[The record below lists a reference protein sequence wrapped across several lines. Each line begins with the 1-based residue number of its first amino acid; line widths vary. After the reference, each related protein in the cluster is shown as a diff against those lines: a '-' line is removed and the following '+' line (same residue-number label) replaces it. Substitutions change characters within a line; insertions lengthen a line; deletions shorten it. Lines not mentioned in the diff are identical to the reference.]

1 MFTGIISH
9 VGRVAK
15 VAPPDAGADLA
26 LTIEAPW
33 KAEEVALGASVACSG
48 VCLTVVENGDGWF
61 KVQVSRETAARTTVM
76 AWAAGTPINL
86 ERALRVGDELGGH
99 ILSGHVDAVAQV
111 AAIEP
116 EGGSARWRYAVP
128 EEIARYIAVKGSI
141 AVDGVSLTVNEVSD
155 AGFAV
160 NIIPHT
166 HAHTNFAGLAPGAS
180 VNIEVDM
187 LARYVAR
194 LLNRD

>member
-9 VGRVAK
+9 VGRVAG
-15 VAPPDAGADLA
+15 VASPDASTDLA

-33 KAEEVALGASVACSG
+33 KAAEVALGASIACSG

-61 KVQVSRETAARTTVM
+61 KVQVSRETAARTTV
-76 AWAAGTPINL
+76 ASWAKGTPINL

-128 EEIARYIAVKGSI
+128 KEIARYIAVKGSI

>member
-9 VGRVAK
+9 VGRITRVTR
-15 VAPPDAGADLA
+15 PDSTSDMD

-33 KAEEVALGASVACSG
+33 PAADVALGASICCSG
-48 VCLTVVENGDGWF
+48 VCLTVVERGDGWF
-61 KVQVSRETAARTTVM
+61 SVQVSRETVARTTVG
-76 AWAAGTPINL
+76 AWSVGLPINL
-86 ERALRVGDELGGH
+86 ERALKVGDELGGH
-99 ILSGHVDAVAQV
+99 LLSGHVDAVATV

-116 EGGSARWRYAVP
+116 EGGGARWRYTVP
-128 EEIARYIAVKGSI
+128 SAIARYIAVKGSI

-155 AGFAV
+155 DGFAV

-166 HAHTNFAGLAPGAS
+166 RAHTNFADLAPGAG

>member
-9 VGRVAK
+9 VGRVARI
-15 VAPPDAGADLA
+15 VHPDAASDMH

-33 KAEEVALGASVACSG
+33 KAEEVALGASIACSG
-48 VCLTVVENGDGWF
+48 VCLTVIERGDGWF
-61 KVQVSRETAARTTVM
+61 AAQASRETAARTTV
-76 AWAAGTPINL
+76 ASWVAGQAINI

-99 ILSGHVDAVAQV
+99 LLSGHVDAVAKV
-111 AAIEP
+111 ASIEP
-116 EGGSARWRYAVP
+116 QGASARWRYTVTK
-128 EEIARYIAVKGSI
+128 EIARYIAVKGSI

-155 AGFAV
+155 DGFAV
-160 NIIPHT
+160 NIIAHT
-166 HAHTNFAGLAPGAS
+166 HAHTNFAGLNPGAD

>member
-1 MFTGIISH
+1 MFTGIITH
-9 VGRVAK
+9 VGRVAR
-15 VAPPDAGADLA
+15 VAQPDDRSDLA

-33 KAEEVALGASVACSG
+33 KADEVALGASIACSG
-48 VCLTVVENGDGWF
+48 VCLTVVERGDGWF
-61 KVQVSRETAARTTVM
+61 CVQVSRETSARTTV
-76 AWAAGTPINL
+76 ALWKAGAAINL

-99 ILSGHVDAVAQV
+99 ILSGHVDAVGTV

-116 EGGSARWRYAVP
+116 EGGSARWRYSVGADV
-128 EEIARYIAVKGSI
+128 ARYIAVKGSI

-155 AGFAV
+155 DGFAV

-166 HAHTNFAGLAPGAS
+166 HAHTNFAGLSVGCG

>member
-9 VGRVAK
+9 VGRVARLTQ
-15 VAPPDAGADLA
+15 ADATSDLG

-33 KAEEVALGASVACSG
+33 RGDEVALGASIACSG
-48 VCLTVVENGDGWF
+48 VCLTVVERGDGWF
-61 KVQVSRETAARTTVM
+61 SVQVSRETVARTTVS
-76 AWAAGTPINL
+76 AWKLGHAINL

-99 ILSGHVDAVAQV
+99 ILSGHVDAIAQV
-111 AAIEP
+111 VAIEP
-116 EGGSARWRYAVP
+116 QGGSARWRYRTP
-128 EEIARYIAVKGSI
+128 PDIARYFAVKGSV
-141 AVDGVSLTVNEVSD
+141 AVDGVSLTVNEVGD
-155 AGFAV
+155 DGFAV

-166 HAHTNFAGLAPGAS
+166 HAHTNFAGLGPGDD

-194 LLNRD
+194 LINRD